1 MNARVFLSTLMLSV
15 FLQACGGGENSN
27 ESEIERVNLEAFLS
41 RNGALLKHQP
51 PINDGGVL
59 SYGQEVE
66 LNTRYVLDT
75 DSAKNFTFTPPSD
88 GYFVLKLDSASEEFD
103 WQCIQNIPKLNLVNE
118 QGPLQGS
125 LGLAGAPY
133 LPIYFLEGGNKHQF
147 SYGTSLNGLGSSY
160 NYDDGCGSTVPR
172 PNKLELI
179 VTELNKETLSL
190 ADTEFI
196 IKQSLVMENVCLLSE
211 LESSGGFT
219 IEFHGSARLFE
230 FIEPIKLE
238 DYVVLNFD
246 KKYRSLVPEAWLDE
260 KQKLSFEQIFR
271 VSRDVYQSTSPP
283 ISTFGNGYTFYT
295 FITRVMNFN
304 KENATLELEQKI
316 EYFNEDKEVLCASK
330 AEGSGEII
338 LL

>member
-118 QGPLQGS
+118 QGPL
-125 LGLAGAPY
+125 GLAGALY

-147 SYGTSLNGLGSSY
+147 SYGTSLNGIGSSY
-160 NYDDGCGSTVPR
+160 NYDDGCGLTVPR

-196 IKQSLVMENVCLLSE
+196 IKQSLVMENICRVGLG
-211 LESSGGFT
+211 SSG
-219 IEFHGSARLFE
+219 EFPTEFYGSAELFE
-230 FIEPIKLE
+230 FTEPLKLE
-238 DYVVLNFD
+238 DYIVLNFD

-271 VSRDVYQSTSPP
+271 VSRDVYQSTSLH
-283 ISTFGNGYTFYT
+283 IFTFGNG
-295 FITRVMNFN
+295 FITTVMNFN

-316 EYFNEDKEVLCASK
+316 EFFNEDKEVLCASK